1 MAAPENGI
9 KRKTEFRALHRN
21 RTVYERWFWPFIM
34 PAMILF
40 AVVIVVPFVV
50 GLFNSF
56 TGWRGSYYFDPVAK
70 TRAASAFGAMVGL
83 ANFKAA
89 LADKNFMSA
98 LWYTIRYTVVAVI
111 SINVV
116 SLCLALLVNRI
127 SGTISGLLR
136 TVFLMPNMLGSLALG
151 FIFQF
156 IFQIIFTD
164 MIFGPEGIIHI
175 EALRYMTQDSVK
187 ALFALVMLTTW
198 QSAGYMMLIYI
209 AGLNTIPKDYYEA
222 ASLDGASPFYT
233 FWKITVPLLMPSFT
247 IVFFL
252 TLSGSFKLLDQ
263 NVALT
268 DGNFDTRMLAYQI
281 LRTVRDTNP
290 PDYGKAQAQAVIF
303 FVIIAAI
310 SLTQVYFTK
319 KKEMDT

>member
-1 MAAPENGI
+1 MADLENGI
-9 KRKTEFRALHRN
+9 KRKTGFRTLN
-21 RTVYERWFWPFIM
+21 RKRTIYERWFWPFIM

-40 AVVIVVPFVV
+40 LVVIVVPFVV

-56 TGWRGSYYFDPVAK
+56 TGWRGTYYFDPISR
-70 TRAASAFGAMVGL
+70 TRAASAFGAMVGF
-83 ANFKAA
+83 ANFKSA
-89 LADKNFMSA
+89 LTDKNFMSA
-98 LWYTIRYTVVAVI
+98 LWYTVRYTFVAVI

-116 SLCLALLVNRI
+116 SLCLALLVNRVTGI
-127 SGTISGLLR
+127 VSRLLR
-136 TVFLMPNMLGSLALG
+136 TIFLMPNMLGALALG

-164 MIFGPEGIIHI
+164 MIFGPEGIVHI

-252 TLSGSFKLLDQ
+252 TLSNSFKLLDQ

-303 FVIIAAI
+303 FVIVAAI

-319 KKEMDT
+319 KKEIDT